1 MAKGSEIIVVGGGIN
16 GVSTAYNLAEN
27 GVEVTLVEKEFVAGG
42 PSGVSSAIVRQHYSN
57 PVTARMALES
67 LRVWQNF
74 SEKIGGEKVFTET
87 EFLLGV
93 RPEDVAGL
101 KANITMQQSVGINTR
116 FVSPEQIQDLEP
128 DIDPSGLGGAAY
140 EPEAGYCDPAEAA
153 NGFARAAA
161 RAGAQIRSGVTV
173 TGLRSH
179 AGVISGVETDQG
191 FLPAGK
197 VVVIAGPWTPHLLR
211 PLGVD
216 LPISTAR
223 VKVVLF
229 RRPAELNIRR
239 IWADFIIQVYLRP
252 ETGGQILVGSIAPEE
267 ETSDQISDPDNFS
280 DKVAMDLIA
289 SFAERVARRYP
300 GMERGHLA
308 SSYASLYDLTPDWHP
323 IMDAVPGYTGLYVF
337 AGTSGHGF
345 KLAPAAGRM
354 MAQLVL
360 KGKQP
365 DDPVSLFAL
374 DRFERGAPVHGQYEY
389 SILG

>member
-16 GVSTAYNLAEN
+16 GVSTAYHLAEN
-27 GVEVTLVEKEFVAGG
+27 GAEVTLVEKGFVAGG

-74 SEKIGGEKVFTET
+74 PEKIGGEKVFTET
-87 EFLLGV
+87 EFLLSV
-93 RPEDVAGL
+93 RPEDVLGL

-116 FVSPEQIQDLEP
+116 FVSPEEIQDLEP

-173 TGLRSH
+173 TGLRSQ

-229 RRPAELNIRR
+229 RRPAELQYPPDLGGFHYSGLSAPGDRWSDPGWIDRPRR
-239 IWADFIIQVYLRP
+239 RDRRSNLRP
-252 ETGGQILVGSIAPEE
+252 GQL
-267 ETSDQISDPDNFS
+267 Q
-280 DKVAMDLIA
+280 
-289 SFAERVARRYP
+289 R
-300 GMERGHLA
+300 
-308 SSYASLYDLTPDWHP
+308 
-323 IMDAVPGYTGLYVF
+323 
-337 AGTSGHGF
+337 
-345 KLAPAAGRM
+345 
-354 MAQLVL
+354 
-360 KGKQP
+360 
-365 DDPVSLFAL
+365 
-374 DRFERGAPVHGQYEY
+374 
-389 SILG
+389 